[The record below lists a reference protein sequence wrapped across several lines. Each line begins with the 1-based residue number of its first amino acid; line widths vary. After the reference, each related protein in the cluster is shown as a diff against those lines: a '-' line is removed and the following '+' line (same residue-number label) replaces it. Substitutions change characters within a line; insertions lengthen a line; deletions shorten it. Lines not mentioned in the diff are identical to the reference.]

1 MTMRIATSNYFERS
15 LTNMQNRQ
23 SALDRAQM
31 ELSTGKKILR
41 PSDDPTG
48 ANTAIRLRK
57 ELDVSDRY
65 LTAQSTAERFN
76 LLSENAVSSMT
87 DIIFRAEELL
97 LTSINGTM
105 DQNSLNAIAEEL
117 QQRLTQFEGLANT
130 TNANGDFIFSG
141 YQTTTKPYQK
151 DDYGYNI
158 YKGDDGQRDVLI
170 AAGFKVEVNDPGS
183 QFIDNVPSSTASFIP
198 TRNPGNPSNTEISL
212 GFVTK
217 KAEFENTLPPV
228 FPAPY
233 TVNFIAGAA
242 PGSIRVEVRDN
253 GGVAVPIEPNKSAF
267 LDIAPGDSVEFNGI
281 QFKTQ
286 TNPAPAVGDSFQFD
300 SSPDTSIL
308 WTLQQAID
316 AMSMVS
322 TSYNASRDAGNAST
336 AELTIGNIVDPSS
349 GHLFDDYTVNIVAG
363 GNFEVYDSQ
372 GTLIAGPE
380 DYTANN
386 QISFRGIKFDISA
399 VPVVGDVFHIDR
411 PESQARVDLVGGLL
425 SELKAGLTT
434 IDNTRSEMGAR
445 LNAIEVEITAQYRYQ
460 EVTKSTLATVEEID
474 IYEAINNLESNK
486 VGLQASQQSF
496 AKIQNLSLFNYL

>member
-1 MTMRIATSNYFERS
+1 MRIATSNYFERS
-15 LTNMQNRQ
+15 LTNMQTRQ
-23 SALDRAQM
+23 SALDRSQM
-31 ELSTGKKILR
+31 ELSTGKKIIT

-65 LTAQSTAERFN
+65 LTAQNSAERFN
-76 LLSENAVSSMT
+76 LLSENSVASMT

-97 LTSINGTM
+97 LTSVNGTM

-117 QQRLTQFEGLANT
+117 QQRLDQFEGLANT

-141 YQTTTKPYQK
+141 FQTSTQPYQK
-151 DDYGYNI
+151 DDFGYNI

-183 QFIDNVPSSTASFIP
+183 KFIDNVPSSTSSFVP
-198 TRNPGNPSNTEISL
+198 TANPANPSNSEISL

-217 KAEFENTLPPV
+217 KAEFESTLAPV
-228 FPAPY
+228 YPAPY
-233 TVNFIAGAA
+233 TVNFVAGAA
-242 PGSIRVEVRDN
+242 AGNIRVEVRDS

-281 QFKTQ
+281 EFKTQ

-322 TSYNASRDAGNAST
+322 TSYNASRDAANGSA

-349 GHLFDDYTVNIVAG
+349 GHVFDDYTVNILAG
-363 GNFEVYDSQ
+363 GTFEVFDSK
-372 GTLIAGPE
+372 GTLVAGPE
-380 DYTANN
+380 DYLTNN
-386 QISFRGIKFDISA
+386 KVSFLGIEFDISGTPA
-399 VPVVGDVFHIDR
+399 AGDVFHVDR

-425 SELKAGLTT
+425 TELKGGLTT

-460 EVTKSTLATVEEID
+460 EVTKSTLASVEEID
-474 IYEAINNLESNK
+474 IYEAINNLESDK
-486 VGLQASQQSF
+486 VGLQASQQAF

>member
-170 AAGFKVEVNDPGS
+170 AAG
-183 QFIDNVPSSTASFIP
+183 
-198 TRNPGNPSNTEISL
+198 
-212 GFVTK
+212 
-217 KAEFENTLPPV
+217 
-228 FPAPY
+228 
-233 TVNFIAGAA
+233 
-242 PGSIRVEVRDN
+242 
-253 GGVAVPIEPNKSAF
+253 
-267 LDIAPGDSVEFNGI
+267 
-281 QFKTQ
+281 
-286 TNPAPAVGDSFQFD
+286 
-300 SSPDTSIL
+300 
-308 WTLQQAID
+308 
-316 AMSMVS
+316 
-322 TSYNASRDAGNAST
+322 
-336 AELTIGNIVDPSS
+336 
-349 GHLFDDYTVNIVAG
+349 
-363 GNFEVYDSQ
+363 
-372 GTLIAGPE
+372 
-380 DYTANN
+380 
-386 QISFRGIKFDISA
+386 
-399 VPVVGDVFHIDR
+399 
-411 PESQARVDLVGGLL
+411 
-425 SELKAGLTT
+425 LK
-434 IDNTRSEMGAR
+434 
-445 LNAIEVEITAQYRYQ
+445 
-460 EVTKSTLATVEEID
+460 
-474 IYEAINNLESNK
+474 
-486 VGLQASQQSF
+486 
-496 AKIQNLSLFNYL
+496 